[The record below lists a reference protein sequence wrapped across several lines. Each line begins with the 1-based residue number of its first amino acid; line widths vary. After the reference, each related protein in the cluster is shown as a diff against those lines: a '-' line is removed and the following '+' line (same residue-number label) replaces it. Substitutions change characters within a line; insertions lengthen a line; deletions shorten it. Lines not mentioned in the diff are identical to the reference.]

1 MYIQAPLPPP
11 QPITLRKG
19 KPLNIKPAKR
29 DEVPED
35 YRKKRIR
42 DKLSEILLYVVGF
55 KYYCINL
62 IRKGIKL

>member
-1 MYIQAPLPPP
+1 MYIQIPPPPP
-11 QPITLRKG
+11 QPITLRQD
-19 KPLNIKPAKR
+19 KPLNIKPARR

-42 DKLSEILLYVVGF
+42 DHLSEILLYVVGF
-55 KYYCINL
+55 EYYCKNL